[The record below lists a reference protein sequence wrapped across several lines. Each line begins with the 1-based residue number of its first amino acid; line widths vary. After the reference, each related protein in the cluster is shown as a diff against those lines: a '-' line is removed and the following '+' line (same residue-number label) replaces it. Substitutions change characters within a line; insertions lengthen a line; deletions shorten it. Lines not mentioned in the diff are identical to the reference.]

1 MTETMHYH
9 IWVETQVRCDTVCRC
24 SAVQTMVAE
33 SPLTSVSLMHDGAT
47 LAVGS
52 IRGKVYVYDLRKGS
66 TPFKVI
72 TAHKSSVKSMCFEAA
87 KSKTSRVRES
97 FVDNFKVVA

>member
-1 MTETMHYH
+1 MTLCH
-9 IWVETQVRCDTVCRC
+9 C

-52 IRGKVYVYDLRKGS
+52 IRGKIYVYDLRKGS

-72 TAHKSSVKSMCFEAA
+72 TAHKSSVKSMSFEAA
-87 KSKTSRVRES
+87 KSKTRVREIIC
-97 FVDNFKVVA
+97 